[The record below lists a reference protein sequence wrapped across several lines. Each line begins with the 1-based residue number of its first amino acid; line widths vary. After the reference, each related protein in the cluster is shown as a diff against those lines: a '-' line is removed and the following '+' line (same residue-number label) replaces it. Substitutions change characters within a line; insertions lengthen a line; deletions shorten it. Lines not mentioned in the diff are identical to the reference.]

1 VSGPAH
7 PVDELRAGVERA
19 ASAVAGADAPGGVG
33 PKSRPTLERP
43 RQAEHGDYAT
53 NAAMLLAPLL
63 KAPPRDVADRLAQ
76 ELQSGL
82 GGAVDRIEVAGP
94 GFLNL
99 FLSDA
104 WYADA
109 LGHVLDAGERFG
121 AGGARRYQN
130 VDVEFVSANPTGPLH
145 VGHARNAAFGDA
157 LARLLS
163 FVGHDVTREFYINDY
178 GSQVAN
184 FGRSVQAR
192 ARGEEVPEDGYVGQY
207 VATLALEIPAAA
219 TRPVDEV
226 GAEAVA
232 MMIERARESLHA
244 FGVAFDVWFSERSLH
259 DGDPS
264 GVQHGFDVLEQQ
276 GHTFRADGALW
287 LRTTDF
293 GDDKDRVLERSSG
306 EHTYFAS
313 DIAYAQNK
321 RERGFDHMIY
331 VLGADHHGYI
341 GRMKAAFQALGG
353 DPNALDLLI
362 MQFVHLVRG
371 GEKVSM
377 SKRAGEFV
385 TLDDLVEE
393 IGVDAS
399 RWFLLNRS
407 HDTTIEVDLEL
418 ATSESAENPVYYV
431 QYAHARIAAV
441 LRKAG
446 EARVDEALGAMTGSA
461 AVPGIELHPSER
473 ALVQKLLAWPQEAV
487 EAADRRAVHR
497 IASYALEL
505 AQAFTAFYRDCLIV
519 GAQPPALETF
529 RLGLAVAAQRTI
541 ARALDLLGV
550 SAPSEM

>member
-1 VSGPAH
+1 MSS
-7 PVDELRAGVERA
+7 PVDDLRAAVERA
-19 ASAVAGADAPGGVG
+19 ASAAAGAGAPV
-33 PKSRPTLERP
+33 PKGRPTLERP

-53 NAAMLLAPLL
+53 NAAMLLAPVM
-63 KAPPRDVADRLAQ
+63 KASPRDVAGRLAE
-76 ELQSGL
+76 ELSRGL
-82 GGAVDRIEVAGP
+82 GAWLDRVEVAGP

-109 LGHVLDAGERFG
+109 LGHVLEAGDRFG
-121 AGGARRYQN
+121 AASAPVFEN

-145 VGHARNAAFGDA
+145 VGHARNAAYGDA
-157 LARLLS
+157 LARLFS

-178 GSQVAN
+178 GSQVVN

-192 ARGEEVPEDGYVGQY
+192 ARGQEVPEDGYVGDY
-207 VATLALEIPAAA
+207 VATLALEIPDAA
-219 TRPVDEV
+219 TRPVEEV

-232 MMIERARESLHA
+232 MMVERARASLHA
-244 FGVAFDVWFSERSLH
+244 FRVEFDVWFSERSLH
-259 DGDPS
+259 EGSPS
-264 GVQHGFDVLEQQ
+264 GVAHGFDVLEEQ
-276 GHTFRADGALW
+276 GNSYRSDGALW
-287 LRTTDF
+287 LRTTEF
-293 GDDKDRVLERSSG
+293 GDDKDRVLERSTG

-321 RERGFDHMIY
+321 RERGFDRMVY

-341 GRMKAAFQALGG
+341 GRMRAAYQALGG
-353 DPNALDLLI
+353 DPDRLDLLI
-362 MQFVHLVRG
+362 MQFVHLVRS

-385 TLDDLVEE
+385 TLDELVEE
-393 IGVDAS
+393 IGVDAA

-407 HDTTIEVDLEL
+407 HDTTIEVDLQL
-418 ATSESAENPVYYV
+418 AQSESSENPVYYV

-446 EARVDEALGAMTGSA
+446 EERVDAALAAAGAAGFGAGLS
-461 AVPGIELHPSER
+461 LHPSER
-473 ALVQKLLAWPQEAV
+473 ALISKLLAWPQEAV

-497 IASYALEL
+497 IATYALEL
-505 AQAFTAFYRDCLIV
+505 AQAFTAFYRDCQVV
-519 GAQPPALETF
+519 GAEPEELESLRIALS
-529 RLGLAVAAQRTI
+529 VAAQRTI